1 MGMGGGRMRNT
12 CSECHAS
19 AAIVAV
25 YYWPEEWIPRLAAR
39 IALTGRH
46 WHLSR

>member
-1 MGMGGGRMRNT
+1 MGWRVVSNT
-12 CSECHAS
+12 CSECHAT

-25 YYWPEEWIPRLAAR
+25 YYWPEEWLPRLAAR

-46 WHLSR
+46 WHMTR